1 MDENLVIDDDYVQ
14 DVGDVCAR
22 RGKELEEI
30 LSSYLEILDTI
41 KSEALM
47 EGDISSALETF
58 NECASAISG
67 QLEKISSQVQDV
79 CGAFIV
85 EVNDADSYLF

>member
-1 MDENLVIDDDYVQ
+1 
-14 DVGDVCAR
+14 
-22 RGKELEEI
+22 
-30 LSSYLEILDTI
+30 
-41 KSEALM
+41 M
-47 EGDISSALETF
+47 EGDISSALEAF

>member
-1 MDENLVIDDDYVQ
+1 MYINSKSLVSVSF
-14 DVGDVCAR
+14 
-22 RGKELEEI
+22 KKLFI
-30 LSSYLEILDTI
+30 LFNKIVFVSKCS
-41 KSEALM
+41 KSNKSF
-47 EGDISSALETF
+47 IETF

>member
-22 RGKELEEI
+22 RGRELEEI
-30 LSSYLEILDTI
+30 LSSYLEILDVI
-41 KSEALM
+41 KSEALI
-47 EGDISSALETF
+47 EGDISLALEAF
-58 NECASAISG
+58 NECAAALSG
-67 QLEKISSQVQDV
+67 QIEKISSQIQDV